1 MSELVAIIQLRSIII
16 LSTSR
21 LSPLLSLLLLLST
34 MSSGLNLDKGLI
46 GHLELIGRI
55 DGWMDG
61 STIRYDTSE
70 LRQ

>member
-21 LSPLLSLLLLLST
+21 LSELLYVAVHRVQSV
-34 MSSGLNLDKGLI
+34 SGLNLDKGLI

-55 DGWMDG
+55 DG
-61 STIRYDTSE
+61 
-70 LRQ
+70 